1 MAEEF
6 DVIVIGG
13 GAAGENAAGR
23 VQEGGL
29 SSVVIESELVGGE
42 CSYWAC
48 MPSKALLRPGEA
60 LAVAMRVPSIRG
72 AITGGIDV
80 AKALSSRNAFA
91 SNFDDSGQEQWLAS
105 VNATLIRGH
114 GKITGERTVTVVEKD
129 GTVRE
134 LVARKAVIV
143 ATGSSSLIPPI
154 DGLADAAAWDSRKIV
169 TAVSVPERL
178 VILGGGVVGVEMAQA
193 WNSLGSVVT
202 VIEMQSGL
210 LPQEEP
216 DAGEFVAKAF
226 AEKGITVFTGKRVT
240 AAHRNGGE
248 VTVTL
253 DDGASVTGTELV
265 VAVGRTPNTSEIGLE
280 SVGLAPGKF
289 IEVDDHLLANG
300 VSGGWLYAIGDVNRR
315 NLVTHMGK
323 YQARIAGDHIRGK
336 DVTAWG
342 DNVAS
347 PRVVFTDP
355 QVASVGMTE
364 KVAREKGINVR
375 MVTWPYGASGGAATM
390 GEGIDGTCIWV
401 VDEDKRTLVGA
412 TFVGP
417 GAGELIHAATI
428 AIVGQVTLDVLW
440 HAVPAFPTVS
450 EFWLRFLE
458 SYGL

>member
-13 GAAGENAAGR
+13 GAAGENLAGR
-23 VQEGGL
+23 VQDGGL
-29 SSVVIESELVGGE
+29 TSVVIESELVGGE

-60 LAVAMRVPSIRG
+60 LAVARRVPSVRD
-72 AITGGIDV
+72 AVTGGIDV
-80 AKALSSRNAFA
+80 EKALSSRNAFA
-91 SNFDDSGQEQWLAS
+91 SNWDDSGQEQWLAS
-105 VNATLIRGH
+105 VNATLIRGF
-114 GKITGERTVTVVEKD
+114 GKITGEKAVTVVEKD
-129 GTVRE
+129 STVRE
-134 LVARKAVIV
+134 LVARKAVVV
-143 ATGSSSLIPPI
+143 ATGSTSFIPPI
-154 DGLADAAAWDSRKIV
+154 DGLAEAAAWDSRKIV
-169 TAVSVPERL
+169 TSPTVPERL
-178 VILGGGVVGVEMAQA
+178 LILGGGVVGIEMAQA
-193 WNSLGSVVT
+193 WNSLGSDVT
-202 VIEMQSGL
+202 VIEMQDGL
-210 LPQEEP
+210 LPLEEP
-216 DAGEFVAKAF
+216 AAGEFVAKAF
-226 AEKGITVFTGKRVT
+226 EAKGIKVLTGKRVT
-240 AAHRNGGE
+240 AASRNGAE
-248 VTVTL
+248 ITVLL
-253 DDGASVTGTELV
+253 DDGGSVTGTELV
-265 VAVGRTPNTSEIGLE
+265 VAVGRAPNTSEVGLD
-280 SVGLAPGKF
+280 SVGLEPGKF
-289 IEVDDHLLANG
+289 IDVNDQLVATG

-323 YQARIAGDHIRGK
+323 YQARIAGDHILGK

-364 KVAREKGINVR
+364 KAAREKGINVR
-375 MVTWPYGASGGAATM
+375 VVTWPYGASGGAATM

-412 TFVGP
+412 TFVGQ

-428 AIVGQVTLDVLW
+428 AIAGQVTLDVLW
-440 HAVPAFPTVS
+440 HAVPAFPTIS